1 MEPVEQEGRKDLKM
15 SIATHSIRMEKKK
28 KKKYVPDPKIT
39 AHKRNKIVAP
49 IFIFLLILS
58 VSWQT
63 EQELTP
69 MVEHQQTGQSI
80 HPSPNN
86 GFNSPDQSLKC

>member
-15 SIATHSIRMEKKK
+15 SIATHSIRM
-28 KKKYVPDPKIT
+28 KKKYIYAPDPKIT
-39 AHKRNKIVAP
+39 AHKRNKVVAP
-49 IFIFLLILS
+49 IFILLLILS

-63 EQELTP
+63 KQELTP

-80 HPSPNN
+80 HPSLNN